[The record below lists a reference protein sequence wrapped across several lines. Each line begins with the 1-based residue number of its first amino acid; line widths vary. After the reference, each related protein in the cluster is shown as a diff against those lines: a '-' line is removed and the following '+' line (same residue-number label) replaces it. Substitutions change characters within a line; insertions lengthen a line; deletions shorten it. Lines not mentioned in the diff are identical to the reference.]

1 MHHFLVESVRR
12 NWQLIGW
19 VGKMHF
25 IVKSTRFAN
34 KYLIIG
40 SVIQKV
46 MMISQKQI
54 LENGKE
60 KLMFSQVDSPVNHS
74 VWPDE
79 ERERKITVISGQSL
93 NVPYE
98 KSNRLGLLVRML
110 LESSQWYNPARR
122 LIWKASLLREKREI
136 KSENLSLKPS
146 AKTSKQKDILSNRW
160 LFRLVPSVRPIE
172 ETGSGLLPTITA
184 SDYRLRGPNSRQ
196 QGIGEYIRM
205 NLLQTPTTVQHCES
219 SENMKERSVK
229 KEYRNGTI
237 YNSLLSQL
245 VYGGL
250 LPTPQAVDSS
260 IGAVIGRNDHF
271 ILTKNGTPRKVNQNG
286 SNGSVGLARLFHLM
300 NTPTATDWK
309 GGSTRKQSSFQRTSL
324 RGEIH
329 ADYGTGQTS
338 QLNPLFVEEMM
349 GFPTYWILMPFLKES
364 AIPSEKVP
372 TADGEPKL

>member
-1 MHHFLVESVRR
+1 
-12 NWQLIGW
+12 
-19 VGKMHF
+19 
-25 IVKSTRFAN
+25 
-34 KYLIIG
+34 
-40 SVIQKV
+40 
-46 MMISQKQI
+46 
-54 LENGKE
+54 
-60 KLMFSQVDSPVNHS
+60 
-74 VWPDE
+74 
-79 ERERKITVISGQSL
+79 
-93 NVPYE
+93 
-98 KSNRLGLLVRML
+98 
-110 LESSQWYNPARR
+110 
-122 LIWKASLLREKREI
+122 
-136 KSENLSLKPS
+136 
-146 AKTSKQKDILSNRW
+146 
-160 LFRLVPSVRPIE
+160 
-172 ETGSGLLPTITA
+172 
-184 SDYRLRGPNSRQ
+184 
-196 QGIGEYIRM
+196 M

-219 SENMKERSVK
+219 PESMKERSVK

-237 YNSLLSQL
+237 YNSLLNQL

-324 RGEIH
+324 SGEIH